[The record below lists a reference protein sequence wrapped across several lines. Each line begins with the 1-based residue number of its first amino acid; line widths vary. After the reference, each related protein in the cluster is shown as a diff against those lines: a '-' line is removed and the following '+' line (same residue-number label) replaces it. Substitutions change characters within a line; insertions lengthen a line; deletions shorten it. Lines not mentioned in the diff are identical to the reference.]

1 MRKQAKKMP
10 EVKKRVVFDSK
21 PNGEILSTDWNECS
35 LVKKEKRRK
44 KKKNDASVLIS
55 FALFLYYNR

>member
-1 MRKQAKKMP
+1 MP

-44 KKKNDASVLIS
+44 KKKRCFGIDIICFVLI
-55 FALFLYYNR
+55 L